1 MSVPNNTFTPYQPS
15 LVQQWG
21 LPSYGYQPNPN
32 MIRLGWNS
40 PYVQA
45 SAGNVTTNVTT
56 GVTTPT
62 VTPVTTTDPIYPQ
75 LSMAQAE
82 ANWKNNNG
90 TIQTNSNGQQ
100 VKVIDNTNSS
110 SVYDPTTAGNR
121 TSSGE
126 LFGYGKNADGQTVW
140 GGATGAQWAG
150 LGLQTAFGA
159 FNAYQAYK
167 SQKLAKEQWEDQKRL
182 NHANYQNQ
190 AKSFNN
196 SMRNQMSG
204 RGYIGMTS
212 QAKQTLGK
220 EYNTRKAKED
230 Y

>member
-1 MSVPNNTFTPYQPS
+1 MSVPNNTFTPYQSS

-21 LPSYGYQPNPN
+21 LPSYSYQPNSD
-32 MIRLGWNS
+32 MVRLGWNS
-40 PYVQA
+40 PYIRA
-45 SAGNVTTNVTT
+45 SAGNVGT
-56 GVTTPT
+56 GITTPNVPT
-62 VTPVTTTDPIYPQ
+62 ITTPEPINSQ
-75 LSMAQAE
+75 FSMAQAE
-82 ANWKNNNG
+82 ANWRNNNG

-100 VKVIDNTNSS
+100 VKVVDTTNPPPA
-110 SVYDPTTAGNR
+110 YDPATASAG
-121 TSSGE
+121 TSSGS

-159 FNAYQAYK
+159 FNAYQSYK
-167 SQKLAKEQWEDQKRL
+167 AQKLAREQWEDQKRL